1 MSNSFNFQI
10 FSVFLNENIE
20 YLKVLVVQRRL
31 CQLQINSTV
40 KTFVKWEMS
49 IQHVPTVS
57 CTKCKAKILFLML

>member
-10 FSVFLNENIE
+10 FSGFLNENIE

-40 KTFVKWEMS
+40 KTFAKWEMS